1 MAAKVKGASKASA
14 DNLEL
19 IEPVLRAKGIRL
31 NARQRLRID
40 RYAELLLHWNRGIN
54 LVGDAERL
62 YSRHLLDCLLLL
74 AAPWPAQARRVLD
87 VGSGAGLPGLVLAAM
102 RADLRVDS
110 LETVAKKVTFQQV
123 AATALDLD
131 NFAPMR
137 RDVYRLAEAPE
148 GRGAYDVVIARAFA
162 GLRELLELAAILLR
176 PGGQLWAMKGRKLA
190 EEQARLPPG
199 LCARFETPP
208 TEFRYEAP
216 QLGTGGVTAIYTK
229 IA

>member
-1 MAAKVKGASKASA
+1 MKGDSSVSVE
-14 DNLEL
+14 NLEL

-31 NARQRLRID
+31 SAPQRLRID
-40 RYAELLLHWNRGIN
+40 RYAELLLRWNRGIN

-74 AAPWPAQARRVLD
+74 AAPWPAEARRVLD

-110 LETVAKKVTFQQV
+110 LETTAKKVTFQQV
-123 AATALDLD
+123 AAAALDLD
-131 NFAPMR
+131 NFVPMR
-137 RDVYRLAEAPE
+137 RDVYQFAEAPE

-162 GLRELLELAAILLR
+162 GLSELLELSVTLLR

-190 EEQARLPPG
+190 EEQAELSPG
-199 LCARFETPP
+199 LRSRFETPP
-208 TEFRYEAP
+208 AEFRYEAP

>member
-1 MAAKVKGASKASA
+1 MKGDTSVSVE
-14 DNLEL
+14 NLEL
-19 IEPVLRAKGIRL
+19 IEPVLQAKGICL
-31 NARQRLRID
+31 SDRQRLRID

-74 AAPWPAQARRVLD
+74 AAPWPAEARRVLD
-87 VGSGAGLPGLVLAAM
+87 AGSGAGLPGLLLAAM

-110 LETVAKKVTFQQV
+110 LETIAKKVTFQQV
-123 AATALDLD
+123 AAAALDLD
-131 NFAPMR
+131 NFAPLC

-162 GLRELLELAAILLR
+162 GLGDLLELAAALLR

-190 EEQARLPPG
+190 VEQAELPPG
-199 LCARFETPP
+199 LRSRFETPP
-208 TEFRYEAP
+208 AEFRYEAP

>member
-1 MAAKVKGASKASA
+1 MKGDSSVSVE
-14 DNLEL
+14 NLEL

-31 NARQRLRID
+31 SAAQRLRID
-40 RYAELLLHWNRGIN
+40 RYAELLLRWNRGIN

-74 AAPWPAQARRVLD
+74 AAPWPAEARRVLD

-110 LETVAKKVTFQQV
+110 LETTAKKVTFQQV
-123 AATALDLD
+123 AAAALNLD
-131 NFAPMR
+131 NFVPMR
-137 RDVYRLAEAPE
+137 RDVYQFAETPE

-162 GLRELLELAAILLR
+162 GLSELLELSVTLLR

-190 EEQARLPPG
+190 EEQAELSPG
-199 LCARFETPP
+199 LRSRFETPP
-208 TEFRYEAP
+208 AEFRYEAP